1 MADFAVIDSLAT
13 QNPYLSDQKLSKNF
27 TCEETSNVAFK
38 FTLFDTESGYDFVY
52 LTDANNDQTF
62 FGKFYVEI

>member
-13 QNPYLSDQKLSKNF
+13 QNPYLNDQKLSKIF
-27 TCEETSNVAFK
+27 TCEENSNVAFK

-52 LTDANNDQTF
+52 LTDTNDNDTF
-62 FGKFYVEI
+62 FCKFL